1 MFRKRAL
8 NHDYTHEMA
17 TMVDRLRATGQL
29 IQIPPGSQGKLRR
42 RLNDSGKEVVII
54 NSGAIREEEEVEKAV
69 RDHKDS
75 KYVLIFDDADRSLDY
90 IAPLI
95 LRVAMTDRSIFLIE
109 SPKGSHD
116 Y

>member
-54 NSGAIREEEEVEKAV
+54 NSEVEKAV